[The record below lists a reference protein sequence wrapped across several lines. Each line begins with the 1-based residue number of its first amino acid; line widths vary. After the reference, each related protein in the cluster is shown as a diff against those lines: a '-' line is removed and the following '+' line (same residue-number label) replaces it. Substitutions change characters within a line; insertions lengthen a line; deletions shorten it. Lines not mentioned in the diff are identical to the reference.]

1 MATNEIQELNF
12 AYLLLAQQL
21 LEQDKDMAM
30 FRLKIDSKMADLLL
44 SLSAFQLSRLSRI
57 NQMLFRFCIDHEEQL
72 EKLVNNE
79 REQGLSQTHTSLLLA
94 AKPPASPM
102 AP

>member
-21 LEQDKDMAM
+21 LKKDKDVAM
-30 FRLKIDSKMADLLL
+30 FRLKMNSKMADLLI
-44 SLSAFQLSRLSRI
+44 SLSGMQLSRLSRI
-57 NQMLFRFCIDHEEQL
+57 NQMLFRFCIDQEDLL

-79 REQGLSQTHTSLLLA
+79 RELGMAQAHTSLLLA
-94 AKPPASPM
+94 SKMTAS
-102 AP
+102 